1 MIGVLFD
8 GIAYG
13 SLLFVVSLGLS
24 VTMGLM
30 NFVNLAHGA
39 FAMAG
44 GYVAVVAMTRLGVP
58 FLAALPLA
66 AMDTRLSL
74 PVLVAWVLDWEEGA
88 MACGVTVSLAG
99 PKMGDWVG
107 RFVSFRGRE
116 REEGL
121 PVVLG
126 LTVDTTVSVDL
137 TSGAWR

>member
-1 MIGVLFD
+1 
-8 GIAYG
+8 
-13 SLLFVVSLGLS
+13 
-24 VTMGLM
+24 
-30 NFVNLAHGA
+30 
-39 FAMAG
+39 MAALPADLEG
-44 GYVAVVAMTRLGVP
+44 TVVAPATAPAIGALAEDAAVADKAVLPVAALVRGAVGTVEAP
-58 FLAALPLA
+58 IAALPLA

-88 MACGVTVSLAG
+88 VACGVTVSLAG
-99 PKMGDWVG
+99 PTMGDWVG

>member
-1 MIGVLFD
+1 MAALPADLD
-8 GIAYG
+8 G
-13 SLLFVVSLGLS
+13 
-24 VTMGLM
+24 T
-30 NFVNLAHGA
+30 
-39 FAMAG
+39 
-44 GYVAVVAMTRLGVP
+44 VVAPATAPAIGALADDAAVADKAVLPVAALVRGAVGTVEAP
-58 FLAALPLA
+58 IAALPLA

-88 MACGVTVSLAG
+88 VACGVTVSLAG
-99 PKMGDWVG
+99 PTMGDWVG

>member
-1 MIGVLFD
+1 MAALPADLD
-8 GIAYG
+8 G
-13 SLLFVVSLGLS
+13 
-24 VTMGLM
+24 T
-30 NFVNLAHGA
+30 
-39 FAMAG
+39 
-44 GYVAVVAMTRLGVP
+44 VVAPATAPAIGALAEDAAVADKAVFPVAALVRGAVGTVEAP
-58 FLAALPLA
+58 IAALPLA

-88 MACGVTVSLAG
+88 VACGVTVSLAG
-99 PKMGDWVG
+99 PTMGDWVG

>member
-1 MIGVLFD
+1 MAALPADLD
-8 GIAYG
+8 G
-13 SLLFVVSLGLS
+13 
-24 VTMGLM
+24 T
-30 NFVNLAHGA
+30 
-39 FAMAG
+39 
-44 GYVAVVAMTRLGVP
+44 VVAPATAPAIGALAEDAAVADKAVLPVAALVRGAVGTVEAP
-58 FLAALPLA
+58 IAALPLA

-88 MACGVTVSLAG
+88 VACGVTVSLAG
-99 PKMGDWVG
+99 PTMGDWVG

>member
-1 MIGVLFD
+1 MAALPADLD
-8 GIAYG
+8 G
-13 SLLFVVSLGLS
+13 
-24 VTMGLM
+24 T
-30 NFVNLAHGA
+30 
-39 FAMAG
+39 
-44 GYVAVVAMTRLGVP
+44 VVAPATAPAIGALAEDAAVADKAVLPVAALVRGAVGTVEAP
-58 FLAALPLA
+58 IAALPLA

-88 MACGVTVSLAG
+88 VACGVTVSLAG
-99 PKMGDWVG
+99 PTMGDWVG

-126 LTVDTTVSVDL
+126 LTVDTTVSVDF

>member
-1 MIGVLFD
+1 MAALPADLD
-8 GIAYG
+8 G
-13 SLLFVVSLGLS
+13 
-24 VTMGLM
+24 T
-30 NFVNLAHGA
+30 
-39 FAMAG
+39 
-44 GYVAVVAMTRLGVP
+44 VVAPATAPAIGALAEDAAVADKAVFPVAALVRGAVGTVEAP
-58 FLAALPLA
+58 IAALPLA